1 VIKPL
6 RIVILEK
13 FAILILKMKT
23 DFKLREYQSDALN
36 KIDADLAASDK
47 PVLLQA
53 IMGAGKTVIICCLIN
68 KYFFESN
75 RKFLIL
81 AHKQELVNQF
91 YRTFIEKT
99 AIPAH
104 EIGIS
109 CAGLNSKNI
118 RKRVTIATI
127 QTFITQSESFGFVN
141 LLVIDE
147 AHRIEIGKNSQYDT
161 VINTLRNHNANL
173 RIIGLTATP
182 YQLGHGY
189 IYGDKCA
196 GTNLFPA
203 LNYQIKY
210 SELVESG
217 YLMKLEGEIA
227 VNSDYSYD
235 ISTVSD
241 AHDGDFNLSQLGD
254 MMSRQIHLDTAKQA
268 IEEKCQDFKHICVFC
283 CTIDHA
289 EKLKLLIGDNCTII
303 HSKLTP
309 LEREAN
315 MQAWLSGKSRIITSV
330 NILVEGVD
338 IPSLDCLVMAR
349 STKSTALYLQA
360 IGRVLR
366 IAHGKT
372 RAFLLDLTDNTER
385 FGTDLDNVKIVIPKP
400 VQVVIDKERA
410 FEKQC
415 PECKSF
421 IHAACY
427 ECPECHYLFER
438 EFQEARALP
447 DFKSVVFEPPEP
459 VEYHVNRIQFS
470 RHQKE
475 GKPDSV
481 KISYFDDEL
490 LRPYIASDWLCF
502 DHGGYARK
510 FAIQKWQ
517 KICSHPSI
525 PDSTETALQI
535 LGDYLIQP
543 PVKIIVQQNGKYNK
557 ITDVI
562 ALVPQI
568 ASHVNDKP
576 IIIDNDIDDIPF

>member
-1 VIKPL
+1 MENNFTL
-6 RIVILEK
+6 RP
-13 FAILILKMKT
+13 
-23 DFKLREYQSDALN
+23 YQIDALN
-36 KIDADLAASDK
+36 KIDADLAANNS

-53 IMGAGKTVIICCLIN
+53 IMGAGKTVIICRLIN
-68 KYFFESN
+68 KYFFESD

-91 YRTFIEKT
+91 HHTFLEKT

-118 RKRVTIATI
+118 KKRVTIATI
-127 QTFITQSESFGFVN
+127 QTFISQSESFGFVN
-141 LLVIDE
+141 LLIIDE
-147 AHRIEIGKNSQYDT
+147 AHRIEIGTNSQYDT
-161 VINTLRNHNANL
+161 VINTLKNHNANL

-182 YQLGHGY
+182 YRLGHGY

-210 SELVESG
+210 SELVDSG
-217 YLMKLEGEIA
+217 YLMKLKGEIA

-241 AHDGDFNLSQLGD
+241 AHGDFNLSQLGD
-254 MMSRQIHLDTAKQA
+254 MMSRQIHLNTAKQA
-268 IEEKCQDFKHICVFC
+268 IEEKCGDFKHVCVFC

-289 EKLKLLIGDNCTII
+289 EKLKSLIGDNCTTV
-303 HSKLTP
+303 HSQLTP

-315 MQAWLSGKSRIITSV
+315 MQAWLSGRKRIITSV
-330 NILVEGVD
+330 NILVEGFD
-338 IPSLDCLVMAR
+338 FPPLDCLVMAR
-349 STKSTALYLQA
+349 PTKSTALYLQA
-360 IGRVLR
+360 VGRVLR
-366 IAHGKT
+366 IANGKT

-385 FGTDLDNVKIVIPKP
+385 FGTDLDNVKVIIPKT
-400 VQVVIDKERA
+400 VQSAIDKERA

-427 ECPECHYLFER
+427 ECPECHYIFER
-438 EFQEARALP
+438 EFQEVRALP
-447 DFKSVVFEPPEP
+447 NFKSVLFEPPEP
-459 VEYHVNRIQFS
+459 IEYNVDRIQFS

-481 KISYFDDEL
+481 KISYYNDEL

-502 DHGGYARK
+502 DHGDYARK

-535 LGDYLIQP
+535 LNDYLVQP
-543 PVKIIVQQNGKYNK
+543 PVKIIVQQDGKYNRIK
-557 ITDVI
+557 DVI
-562 ALVPQI
+562 AMHPKIQ
-568 ASHVNDKP
+568 AESHISDKS
-576 IIIDNDIDDIPF
+576 IIDTDIDDIPF